1 MSAAAQPAWLL
12 HARPFRERSRIVEL
26 FTQEN
31 GRVAAVAHIKRGE
44 EGLLQPFRPLL
55 VSWRGRGELPTLN
68 QCEAAAPAL
77 SLQGRRNWCGL
88 YLNELLLR
96 LLQREDAHPQL
107 FAHYGH
113 VLTGLMDSDA
123 EAIWLRRFERELL
136 DELGYALNLDTD
148 CVGAP
153 IEAEGVYRW
162 QSGQGFMS
170 SSTAS
175 EWNLGGRSIQMLRQ
189 GEDGDDPAV
198 QRDQRTLMRLA
209 LDELLEGKPLKSRQL
224 FQPRMRNTKES

>member
-1 MSAAAQPAWLL
+1 VGVAAQPAWLL

-26 FTQEN
+26 FTQAN
-31 GRVAAVAHIKRGE
+31 GRIAAVAHLKRGE

-55 VSWRGRGELPTLN
+55 VGWRGRGELPTLS
-68 QCEAAAPAL
+68 QCEAAAPAF

-113 VLTGLMDSDA
+113 VLTGLVESEA

-136 DELGYALNLDTD
+136 DALGYALNLEAD
-148 CVGAP
+148 CVGAAIDP
-153 IEAEGVYRW
+153 EVTYRW
-162 QSGQGFMS
+162 RAGQGFMPN
-170 SSTAS
+170 STAS
-175 EWNLGGRSIQMLRQ
+175 EWNLRGRSIQMLAR
-189 GEDGDDPAV
+189 GEDADDPSV
-198 QRDQRTLMRLA
+198 QRDQRTLMRQA

>member
-1 MSAAAQPAWLL
+1 VSVAAQPAWLL

-113 VLTGLMDSDA
+113 VLTGLTDSDA
-123 EAIWLRRFERELL
+123 EAIWLRRFECELL

>member
-1 MSAAAQPAWLL
+1 VSGAAQPAWLL
-12 HARPFRERSRIVEL
+12 HARAFRERSRIVEL

-31 GRVAAVAHIKRGE
+31 GRIAAVAHIKRGE